1 MSRLNNFKRQHREIR
16 ELADKISMILNQ
28 DLLVQDPMEVRNLL
42 STLSGK
48 LMMHLAMEDQFL
60 YPNLMESND
69 SQIQTT
75 AARFST
81 EMGDLVKVFKDYSAK
96 WLNPSTIQA
105 NHEAFIKESRAIF
118 QALLKR
124 IDREDRELYPLV
136 EEDE

>member
-81 EMGDLVKVFKDYSAK
+81 EMGDLVKVFKDYSEK
-96 WLNPSTIQA
+96 WLTPSSIKANPDT
-105 NHEAFIKESRAIF
+105 FIKDSHDIF
-118 QALLKR
+118 QALLRR
-124 IDREDRELYPLV
+124 IEREDRELYPLV
-136 EEDE
+136 DQE